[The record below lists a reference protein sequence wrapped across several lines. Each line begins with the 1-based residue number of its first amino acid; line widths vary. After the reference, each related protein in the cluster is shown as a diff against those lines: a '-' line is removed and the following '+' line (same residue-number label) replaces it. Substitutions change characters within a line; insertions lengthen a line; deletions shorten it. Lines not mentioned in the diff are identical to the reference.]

1 MTSHAARL
9 PGLGMETR
17 AAIAAAVAGVL
28 VGAAIVATR
37 FVIDQTTPAALAFLR
52 YLIGLLCLL
61 PVLTIARRAHIA
73 PRDLLPVAL
82 LGIGQFGIL
91 IVLLNYG
98 LTLIPSA
105 RAALILSSFP
115 LLTLMLAVSIGI
127 ERFTWRVALGVL
139 ATIAGVALALGDKL
153 ETASPVAVSFLG
165 EGAVLAAA
173 FTGALC
179 SVFYGTYL
187 RRYPV
192 LPVSVLA
199 MFASVLFLGAVA
211 AWEGFFAGWPRFT
224 PGGWAAVVFIG
235 VGSGVGYYLW
245 LWALTHTSPTRVT
258 VFLCLSPVTAAVL
271 GALLLAEPVSLLL
284 VAGVASI
291 GTGLW
296 LTHSHRH
303 G

>member
-1 MTSHAARL
+1 MTSQAA
-9 PGLGMETR
+9 PGAPALGVETR
-17 AAIAAAVAGVL
+17 AALAAAAAGVL

-61 PVLTIARRAHIA
+61 PALSLSRRSRLA

-91 IVLLNYG
+91 IVLLNFG

-115 LLTLMLAVSIGI
+115 LLTLMLAVSMGV
-127 ERFTWRVALGVL
+127 ERFTWRVACGVL

-153 ETASPVAVSFLG
+153 DAAPAAASFLG

-199 MFASVLFLGAVA
+199 MFASVAFLGVIA
-211 AWEGFFAGWPRFT
+211 AWEGFFAHWPRFT
-224 PGGWAAVVFIG
+224 AGGWGAVVFIG
-235 VGSGVGYYLW
+235 VGSGVGYFLW

-271 GALLLAEPVSLLL
+271 GALALSEPVSLLL
-284 VAGVASI
+284 VAGVACISL
-291 GTGLW
+291 GLW
-296 LTHSHRH
+296 LAQRR
-303 G
+303 